1 MEINT
6 KAFTLMIPM
15 LVLLSFFHLSLVS
28 CHKNV
33 NGFTLDLIHH
43 DSPLSP
49 YHNLSNT
56 PFERLQNAFYRS
68 SSRASFFKK
77 KSHVNSIQSTITA
90 TDGEYL
96 MKISIGTP
104 PIDIF
109 AFADTG
115 SDLTWTQCEPCVECF
130 KQLAPIFNPKNS
142 SSYKTIGCNNEL
154 CDKKVGFLSCKN
166 DTCNY
171 KEIYGDNS
179 YTIGELSSET
189 FTFASTCGENVS
201 IPNIAFGC
209 GHTNRGTFTNVTSGI
224 IGLGGGKTSIVN
236 QINQE
241 TKGKFSYCLIPFE
254 TSSTNSSITSHIN
267 FGDTAIVSGP
277 GVVST
282 PLIRIQTFYTLSL
295 ESISIGNKTLPF
307 KSSNFSFIP
316 PQGNIIIDSGTTL
329 TLVPVDFYA
338 KLEKTLVASI
348 NATRKQDPSK
358 SYNLC
363 YASEN
368 GTIDVPKIVV
378 HFTNADLELPP
389 TNTFIQVAEGLV
401 CFTMVPDE
409 EVSILGNLAQM
420 NFLIG
425 FDLVANK
432 VSFLPTDCTKH

>member
-1 MEINT
+1 MEIDT
-6 KAFTLMIPM
+6 KAFTLIPM

-28 CHKNV
+28 CHNNV

-49 YHNLSNT
+49 YHNPSNT

-115 SDLTWTQCEPCVECF
+115 SDLTWTQC
-130 KQLAPIFNPKNS
+130 
-142 SSYKTIGCNNEL
+142 
-154 CDKKVGFLSCKN
+154 
-166 DTCNY
+166 
-171 KEIYGDNS
+171 
-179 YTIGELSSET
+179 
-189 FTFASTCGENVS
+189 
-201 IPNIAFGC
+201 
-209 GHTNRGTFTNVTSGI
+209 
-224 IGLGGGKTSIVN
+224 GGKTSIVN

-241 TKGKFSYCLIPFE
+241 IKGKFSYCLIPFE
-254 TSSTNSSITSHIN
+254 SSLTNSSITSHIN
-267 FGDTAIVSGP
+267 FGDTVVVSGP

-307 KSSNFSFIP
+307 KSSNFSSIP

-338 KLEKTLVASI
+338 ELEKTLVDSI
-348 NATRKQDPSK
+348 NATRKLDPSK
-358 SYNLC
+358 SYRLC
-363 YASEN
+363 YTSEN

-389 TNTFIQVAEGLV
+389 TNTFVQVAEGLV